1 VTWQQAPTQPKS
13 RSRDTGVVT
22 KVELAGESHPP
33 RVRRVASPGKPQAS
47 PLGVGHL
54 PALRCRVLSTRTVEA
69 GALSTDLVVAA
80 EVEVEPQKKIYD
92 EWGRF
97 VARADLWVIGT
108 RRIHEYDGEVHR
120 DREVHRTDL
129 ARERRLVEIDW
140 QRVGFTSPQL
150 VCEGGSIIAGM
161 DRLLRTWNPRR
172 LARWEALLDDSL
184 LRSSGRARA
193 MRQWRRSS

>member
-1 VTWQQAPTQPKS
+1 
-13 RSRDTGVVT
+13 
-22 KVELAGESHPP
+22 
-33 RVRRVASPGKPQAS
+33 
-47 PLGVGHL
+47 
-54 PALRCRVLSTRTVEA
+54 
-69 GALSTDLVVAA
+69 LVVAA

-97 VARADLWVIGT
+97 VARADLWVVGT

-150 VCEGGSIIAGM
+150 VCEGGIDHRWRGSAAASNLEPAAPGAM
-161 DRLLRTWNPRR
+161 GGPARSSDRVDAPEQCANGGA
-172 LARWEALLDDSL
+172 LAEALGKVLANHRFH
-184 LRSSGRARA
+184 RSRDAIFQHFRGSTGC
-193 MRQWRRSS
+193 QTT